1 MIYRIRVLNQDVR
14 STQREQV
21 LTAKIAELVTL
32 FLIQM
37 LGYSLVIVAL
47 SAMEL
52 LLPAPMLVRTRA
64 CKN

>member
-1 MIYRIRVLNQDVR
+1 MINRIRVLNLDVR

-52 LLPAPMLVRTRA
+52 LLPAPMLARTRA
-64 CKN
+64 

>member
-1 MIYRIRVLNQDVR
+1 MIYRIRVLNQDAR

-21 LTAKIAELVTL
+21 LTAKIVELVTL
-32 FLIQM
+32 FQTQM

-52 LLPAPMLVRTRA
+52 LLPVSMLARTRA
-64 CKN
+64 